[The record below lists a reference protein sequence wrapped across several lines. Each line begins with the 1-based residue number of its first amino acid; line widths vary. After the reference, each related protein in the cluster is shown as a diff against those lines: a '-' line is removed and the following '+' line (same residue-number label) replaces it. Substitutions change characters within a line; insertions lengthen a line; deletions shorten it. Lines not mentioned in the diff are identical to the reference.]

1 MHILILPS
9 WYFSRDSQEITGRMF
24 HHLALGLREKAM
36 DARILYSEYSTSS
49 PLLKKEEYEKEEGVP
64 TWRYRKFYPPKL
76 TKLIITLWKNKC
88 VSDVLDYI
96 SKEGEPDLIHA
107 HSYLAA
113 SIASAV
119 HQETGVPFIYTERL
133 SAFMTDAV
141 PDHHATLFEEIF
153 THAARITAVSP
164 GMAECM
170 REFTGRQIEVIPNF
184 FDEALFRIDRV
195 AEKPEKFTW
204 ISVGEPA
211 HTKGYDLLLH
221 AFAKLKV
228 KYPNRAMELVLV
240 DEIPQRD
247 ILTKLAKSLDIQ
259 DDIVWTGLITQETL
273 TERMNRCHAMVSAS
287 RVETFGKA
295 MVEAQA
301 CGLPVVATKT
311 AGARYILESESQGVL
326 VERKDIDALVSGME
340 KVMTGYAVYQ
350 PCEIAD
356 LVKKRFSKSVVMDQW
371 IQLYKSMWA

>member
-9 WYFSRDSQEITGRMF
+9 WYFPQDSQEITGRMF
-24 HHLALGLREKAM
+24 HHLALGLRERAI
-36 DARILYSEYSTSS
+36 DARILFSDYSTSS
-49 PLLKKEEYEKEEGVP
+49 PLLKKEEHEEEGGVP
-64 TWRYRKFYPPKL
+64 TWRYRQFYPPKL
-76 TKLIITLWKNKC
+76 TKLILSLWKNKC

-96 SKEGEPDLIHA
+96 SKEGAPDIIHA

-119 HQETGVPFIYTERL
+119 HRETGIPFIYTERL
-133 SAFMTDAV
+133 SAFMTDSV
-141 PDHHATLFEEIF
+141 PDHHAILFEEIF
-153 THAARITAVSP
+153 TDAARITAVSP

-184 FDEALFRIDRV
+184 FCEELFRPDPK
-195 AEKPEKFTW
+195 AEKEEKFSW

-221 AFAKLKV
+221 AFAKLKA
-228 KYPNRAMELVLV
+228 KYKHRPMELVLV

-259 DDIVWTGLITQETL
+259 DDIIWTGLITQDAL
-273 TERMNRCHAMVSAS
+273 AERFNRSHVMVSAS

-295 MVEAQA
+295 IVEAQA

-311 AGARYILESESQGVL
+311 SGAKYIMESERQGLL
-326 VERKDIDALVSGME
+326 VERNDIDALVSGME
-340 KVMTGYAVYQ
+340 KVMTVYTDYQ
-350 PCEIAD
+350 SCQIAD
-356 LVKKRFSKSVVMDQW
+356 LVKHRFGKQVVMEQW
-371 IQLYKSMWA
+371 IQVYKSLQV